1 MPTDSIKN
9 RPSFIAMG
17 VILILHFVGIF
28 GLHSIY
34 SNYFALLTPL
44 NLIITFILIL
54 PFKENTSSRLI
65 VFFILAFALGML
77 VEIIGV
83 QTGIPFGSYYYTSR
97 MSLAVCGVPLM
108 IGINWFLLSYG
119 LISGVNYLAKD
130 VFFIWKVLLC
140 AALMT
145 FMDILIEPFAI
156 KHQLWVWESAH
167 VPIQNYITWF
177 VVSSIIF
184 LFGFKIIPNEKNRVA
199 AFTIVVFFLFFG
211 VNYLIK

>member
-1 MPTDSIKN
+1 VLFDSVKN

-34 SNYFALLTPL
+34 SDSFASLTPL
-44 NLIITFILIL
+44 NLLVTFLLIL
-54 PFKENTSSRLI
+54 PFKGNTSLRLI
-65 VFFILAFALGML
+65 VFFMFTFALGML

-97 MSLAVCGVPLM
+97 MSLAVFGVPLM
-108 IGINWFLLSYG
+108 IGINWFLLTYG

-130 VFFIWKVLLC
+130 VSFIWKVLLC
-140 AALMT
+140 SALMT
-145 FMDILIEPFAI
+145 FMDLLIEPFAI
-156 KHQLWVWESAH
+156 KYQLWVWESAH
-167 VPIQNYITWF
+167 VPIQNYIAWF

-184 LFGFKIIPNEKNRVA
+184 SLGFKIIPKERNRVA
-199 AFTIVVFFLFFG
+199 AFTIIVFFLFFG
-211 VNYLIK
+211 VNYLTK